1 MSEAG
6 EDMGSMLPVVEDVD
20 DPDEALAQSRSRK
33 ELGPREL
40 AELVAC
46 KVTTFRGQVSASR
59 AHVKGR
65 RTLHR
70 QLVRVVAPSGAAAG
84 RRALALGA

>member
-59 AHVKGR
+59 ATARR
-65 RTLHR
+65 RT
-70 QLVRVVAPSGAAAG
+70 GA
-84 RRALALGA
+84 RRW